1 VSVASVLRRGASGA
15 RPAARREALRA
26 LQMRLLERL
35 RTAGVQPQRRAWLAV
50 EAGQVGYLL
59 PLAEAGEIYTEAR
72 VMPMPHTQPW
82 FQGVANLRGDLH
94 GVVDLEAFLGGH
106 RRGARLAGGA
116 PRGARLV
123 CLNPGLGAQCA
134 LRVDALVGLRH
145 PEDLRADEQLPGV
158 QPSFARR
165 RWRDL
170 EDRVWL
176 EIDLAALA
184 ANDAFLGIATG
195 GSRR

>member
-1 VSVASVLRRGASGA
+1 MRPSFTAPGGARGA
-15 RPAARREALRA
+15 RPAARREAMRA
-26 LQMRLLERL
+26 LQMRLIERL
-35 RTAGVQPQRRAWLAV
+35 RTAGSQPQRRAWLAV
-50 EAGQVGYLL
+50 EAGQGGYLL
-59 PLAEAGEIYTEAR
+59 PLAEAGEIFTEAR

-106 RRGARLAGGA
+106 RRGARLAGSVA
-116 PRGARLV
+116 RGTRLV

-145 PEDLRADEQLPGV
+145 PEDLRPEELPPGV

-165 RWRDL
+165 RWRDG
-170 EDRVWL
+170 EGRSWL

-184 ANDAFLGIATG
+184 ANDAFLGIASG
-195 GSRR
+195 MGRR

>member
-1 VSVASVLRRGASGA
+1 MKPASPALRPAGSR
-15 RPAARREALRA
+15 RPAARREAMRA
-26 LQMRLLERL
+26 LQMRLIERL
-35 RTAGVQPQRRAWLAV
+35 RTAGSEPPRRAWLAV
-50 EAGQVGYLL
+50 EAGEAGYLL
-59 PLAEAGEIYTEAR
+59 PLSEAGEIFTEAR
-72 VMPMPHTQPW
+72 VMPLPNTQPW

-106 RRGARLAGGA
+106 RRGARLAGGP
-116 PRGARLV
+116 PRSTRLV

-145 PEDLRADEQLPGV
+145 PDDLQPDEGPPGV

-165 RWRDL
+165 RWRDT
-170 EDRVWL
+170 EGRSWL

-184 ANDAFLGIATG
+184 ANDAFLGIGAG
-195 GSRR
+195 GVRR

>member
-1 VSVASVLRRGASGA
+1 MSTAAASRRTGYGV
-15 RPAARREALRA
+15 RPAARREAMRA
-26 LQMRLLERL
+26 LQMRLIERL
-35 RTAGVQPQRRAWLAV
+35 RAAGTQPQRRAWLAV
-50 EAGQVGYLL
+50 EAGEGGYLL
-59 PLAEAGEIYTEAR
+59 PLAEAGEIFTSAR
-72 VMPMPHTQPW
+72 VMPLPNTQPW

-106 RRGARLAGGA
+106 RRGARLAGPA
-116 PRGARLV
+116 ARSARLV

-145 PEDLRADEQLPGV
+145 PDELRPDEQPPGV

-165 RWRDL
+165 RWRDG
-170 EDRVWL
+170 EGRSWL

-184 ANDAFLGIATG
+184 ANDAFLGIASG
-195 GSRR
+195 VGRR